1 MAKPFQVKL
10 LQSYTT
16 TLNSMPCANKPSQ
29 HMWLSLWPLARLS
42 HICWSGSWPLAH
54 FQVLQHSGNTGKSC
68 SEFKACQHKI
78 TTAKFEKKKYREH
91 CNKKVLVSVNWLA
104 QYYTEEAGSIS
115 TLWESKHQ
123 GQTRYT
129 RILDCKVVCKPFVDY
144 YSTGHRLNFEYF
156 LFTQFSSKKWEVR
169 NWNSGWISEI
179 E

>member
-16 TLNSMPCANKPSQ
+16 TLNSMPCAYKPSQ

-144 YSTGHRLNFEYF
+144 YSIGHRLNFEYF

-169 NWNSGWISEI
+169 TWTHDSVE
-179 E
+179 